1 MSRGFSRPNE
11 SKLTPSTPNP
21 THESEDRRLR
31 LGELLT
37 SAGLLTHEQLEEC
50 LAIAGVE
57 GKRLGQILVEK
68 GLVSPHSIAMALAD
82 QHGGPLKTE
91 YGFATGSRGAR
102 SAPPHAGDPPSGPA
116 PLLRLTPMGEAP
128 PSPRLPPPLLA
139 APAAQAPT
147 LPTAPFP
154 AAPVQPEPIAEAPLT
169 TTAAVLDA
177 TLEVENA
184 ARAVAELR
192 LTDLLARIA
201 ELEAAGARAAEDAAA
216 PLLAQIDELRLR
228 LEAQSADAVSAAEA
242 LRAELAGLRARD
254 QTNAADVAAANQQ
267 LAAVRDQLAAALA
280 DAETLRAQIAAE
292 RSTSE
297 RAATTVETLRVQLD
311 EMKSRQVAGSAAAS
325 AAALVAEEA
334 LAEMSDRLANAL
346 ADAETLR
353 AVIALD
359 HAAREQAEAAAAA
372 LRAQLDELEAQD
384 EAESLARSSAEEQL
398 EMTRRELESALAQA
412 ATASRALDAQRAANA
427 ATTTDELR
435 ARVTELETE
444 LRKPRISVVPPA
456 HAEVDELRPVIGLQ
470 EQALPAEKAREQQR
484 PGAGAEHTRSYS
496 HEAHLLFAPNPDGYN
511 LFERSGPAPA
521 VGSIVELSDG
531 RVCRVLRVGPSPFP
545 DGYEACAYLELA

>member
-297 RAATTVETLRVQLD
+297 RAATTVETLREQLD

-334 LAEMSDRLANAL
+334 LAETSDRLANAL

-353 AVIALD
+353 A
-359 HAAREQAEAAAAA
+359 
-372 LRAQLDELEAQD
+372 QLDELEAQD
-384 EAESLARSSAEEQL
+384 EAGSLARSSAEEQL

-412 ATASRALDAQRAANA
+412 ETASRALDAQRAANA
-427 ATTTDELR
+427 AITTDELR

-470 EQALPAEKAREQQR
+470 EQALAAEKAREQQR

-496 HEAHLLFAPNPDGYN
+496 HETHLLFAPNPDGYN

-545 DGYEACAYLELA
+545 GGHEACACLEFA